1 MHGLVDGVYLCNLDR
16 TTELSDRMAARN
28 IPSEALQPSFGIRP
42 VSTKYAMMPI
52 LDRRAPATV
61 PIKKE
66 PVYDVG
72 QVFNPGNAT
81 APWSGF
87 ASNVDTE
94 SSLRSQ
100 FFALQKCEQSEYVP
114 STTSD
119 MYMVK
124 VQSASQVQQPFPGL
138 FVREQLTPGSHTG
151 ESVYSG
157 EWKDGK
163 RCGLG
168 ETWSTACI
176 GGVYGGEW
184 KDGRTHAPERL
195 AWADEHVGK
204 SVFSNHTRQQRM
216 DGKCIHNK
224 L

>member
-1 MHGLVDGVYLCNLDR
+1 MRATCFRCVRVNILSGTIIVMYGLVDDVYLCNLDR
-16 TTELSDRMAARN
+16 TTELSNRMAARN
-28 IPSEALQPSFGIRP
+28 VPSETLQPSFGIRP

-66 PVYDVG
+66 PVYNVS
-72 QVFNPGNAT
+72 QVFNPGSAE

-87 ASNVDTE
+87 ASNVDVE
-94 SSLRSQ
+94 SDLRSQ

-114 STTSD
+114 STASD

-124 VQSASQVQQPFPGL
+124 VQSSSQVQQPFPGL
-138 FVREQLTPGSHTG
+138 FTREPLAPRSHTG
-151 ESVYSG
+151 ETVYSG
-157 EWKDGK
+157 EYNDGK
-163 RCGLG
+163 
-168 ETWSTACI
+168 
-176 GGVYGGEW
+176 
-184 KDGRTHAPERL
+184 THSREKL
-195 AWADEHVGK
+195 ALADEHIGK